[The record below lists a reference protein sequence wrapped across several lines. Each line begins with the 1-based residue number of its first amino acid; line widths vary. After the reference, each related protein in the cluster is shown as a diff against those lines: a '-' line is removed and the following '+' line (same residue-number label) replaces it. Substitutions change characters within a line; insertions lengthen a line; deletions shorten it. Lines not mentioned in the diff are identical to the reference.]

1 MNGTARKSRLRILG
15 GLWLISSLWATASG
29 QTTDKRFYGGLQLMK
44 GVGRSNGISYGVG
57 VSGRFQ
63 YPLTP
68 RVALTAKL
76 GLEMYRIT
84 GLFLVPTTYLGY
96 GYNGITG
103 FGFNTIYNTSY
114 LYPTRETGY
123 NVPITFGPRVYLTR
137 QVHVD
142 LNVGVDIAAN
152 ESMVSVLHLEPG
164 VGYTLPLPH
173 NGGVLDLTAGYFT
186 SLARG
191 SGVFAIGAAYG
202 LKLSR

>member
-1 MNGTARKSRLRILG
+1 MNGTARKSRLLVG
-15 GLWLISSLWATASG
+15 GSLWLISSLWATAFG
-29 QTTDKRFYGGLQLMK
+29 QTTDKRVYGGIQLMK
-44 GVGRSNGISYGVG
+44 GVGRSNGINYGLS

-76 GLEMYRIT
+76 GLEIYQIT
-84 GLFLVPTTYLGY
+84 GLYVVPTGYLGY
-96 GYNGITG
+96 GYNAITG
-103 FGFNTIYNTSY
+103 FGFNTWYYNAY

-123 NVPITFGPRVYLTR
+123 NVPITVGPRVYLTG

-142 LNVGVDIAAN
+142 MNVGVDIAAN

-164 VGYTLPLPH
+164 IGYTLLLPH

-202 LKLSR
+202 LKLAR